1 MKQRE
6 IKFRVW
12 DSFRRKMV
20 GPDRWGNELV
30 MDMDGEL
37 KWYAESDYQGGRLD
51 LAGTMDLILM
61 QYIGIKDKN
70 GKEIYEDDVILHGTG
85 ELRAPGHVRWC
96 EYSHGFKV
104 FRDASRY
111 DIYAP
116 EVIGN
121 LYENPELLQP

>member
-12 DSFRRKMV
+12 DSINKKMDPATYRA
-20 GPDRWGNELV
+20 GEQFGHPSSCDLV
-30 MDMDGEL
+30 C
-37 KWYAESDYQGGRLD
+37 
-51 LAGTMDLILM
+51 M
-61 QYIGIKDKN
+61 QYAGIKDKN

-85 ELRAPGHVRWC
+85 GLRAPGHVRWC

-104 FRDASRY
+104 FRGTNRY

-121 LYENPELLQP
+121 LHENPELLQP